1 MKKLQ
6 VYSNLGTSLLYL
18 GITVNFNMISCY
30 KQWLQCLKQLDKVV
44 FTDDQF
50 ALQLV
55 FNKIPAIYEN
65 DLFVMPHVWGVSL
78 LNNGLKL
85 GNKKGGG
92 GGGRS
97 DEMGKR
103 RNEGLTGY

>member
-1 MKKLQ
+1 M
-6 VYSNLGTSLLYL
+6 
-18 GITVNFNMISCY
+18 
-30 KQWLQCLKQLDKVV
+30 

-50 ALQLV
+50 NLRLA

-65 DLFVMPHVWGVSL
+65 DLFVMSHVWGVSL

-85 GNKKGGG
+85 GNKRGG

-97 DEMGKR
+97 DKMGKR
-103 RNEGLTGY
+103 RNGGLTGY

>member
-1 MKKLQ
+1 M
-6 VYSNLGTSLLYL
+6 
-18 GITVNFNMISCY
+18 
-30 KQWLQCLKQLDKVV
+30 

-55 FNKIPAIYEN
+55 FNKTPAIYEN

-85 GNKKGGG
+85 GNKREGEGGG
-92 GGGRS
+92 VDKIRWER
-97 DEMGKR
+97 DE
-103 RNEGLTGY
+103 TGDLQGIKSVK